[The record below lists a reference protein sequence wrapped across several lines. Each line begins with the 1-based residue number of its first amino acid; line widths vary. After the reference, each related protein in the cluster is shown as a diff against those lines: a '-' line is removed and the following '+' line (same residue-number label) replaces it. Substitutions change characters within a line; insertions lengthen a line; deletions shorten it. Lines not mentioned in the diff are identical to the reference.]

1 MRLSWCGRA
10 SLSMMAVLSVLF
22 TTVGGTPLTPG
33 PGTAGAAT
41 PNLRTS
47 SYALVDVVG
56 DVATFGGAHY
66 AGDRYNEPL
75 NQPVVGA
82 TPTADGAGYW
92 LVAADGGVFNY
103 GDAGFFGSMGGMHL
117 NQPIV
122 GMAASADGSGYW
134 LVASDGGIFA
144 FGDARFFGSMGGMH
158 LNQPIVGMAASGDG
172 AGYWLVAADGGVFS
186 FGDARFFGSAGGLSL
201 AAPVTAI
208 VATPDGNGYLLVG
221 DDGGVFTFGDAQYAG
236 NSTSDLHPPEY
247 AALFSSTPPPTVT
260 GMFLAQGTQVSATG
274 PTRVLLSGDSLSVQT
289 AEGWATV
296 EQAYGAWVQSGG
308 IVACGVGV
316 VGATEIS
323 SWTAPAGPP
332 WSACMTWQ
340 QQLERELALS
350 HPNVVVVLSGY
361 WESQQWLYDN
371 QWVSLRTPSFQS
383 EVSGQLAQLAALVR
397 SYGASL
403 VFLSAPYFA
412 NGTPNDVVDIY
423 NSLVA
428 KVPGAQV
435 MDLHSLLDPDNQ
447 YTQTVDGIEARDTD
461 GVHLSSVAPA
471 ELLAPAFLPS
481 IVALGNR
488 NR

>member
-1 MRLSWCGRA
+1 
-10 SLSMMAVLSVLF
+10 
-22 TTVGGTPLTPG
+22 
-33 PGTAGAAT
+33 
-41 PNLRTS
+41 
-47 SYALVDVVG
+47 
-56 DVATFGGAHY
+56 
-66 AGDRYNEPL
+66 
-75 NQPVVGA
+75 
-82 TPTADGAGYW
+82 

-103 GDAGFFGSMGGMHL
+103 GDAAFFGSMGGTHL

-122 GMAASADGSGYW
+122 GMAASADGGGYWVVASDGGIFSFGDARFFGSMGGTHLNQPVVGMAASADGGGYW
-134 LVASDGGIFA
+134 LVASDGGIFS
-144 FGDARFFGSMGGMH
+144 FGDARFFGSMGGTH
-158 LNQPIVGMAASGDG
+158 LNQPIVGMAASADG
-172 AGYWLVAADGGVFS
+172 GGYWLVAADGGVFS
-186 FGDARFFGSAGGLSL
+186 FGDARFFGSAGDLSL
-201 AAPVTAI
+201 AAPVTSI

-221 DDGGVFTFGDAQYAG
+221 EDGGVFTFGDAQYEG

-247 AALFSSTPPPTVT
+247 ASLFSSTPPLTVT
-260 GMFLAQGTQVSATG
+260 GMFLAQGSQVSVTG

-296 EQAYGAWVQSGG
+296 EQQYGAWVENGG
-308 IVACGVGV
+308 VVGCGIGV

-323 SWTAPAGPP
+323 SWTASPGPP
-332 WSACMTWQ
+332 WSACMSWQ

-383 EVSGQLAQLAALVR
+383 EVSGQLAQLAALVH

-412 NGTPNDVVDIY
+412 NGTPNDVVDTY
-423 NSLVA
+423 NSLIA

-435 MDLHSLLDPDNQ
+435 MDLHGLLDPNDQ
-447 YTQTVDGIEARDTD
+447 YAQTVDDIEARGTD
-461 GVHLSSVAPA
+461 GVHLSSVAPT
-471 ELLAPAFLPS
+471 ELLAPAFLPQ
-481 IVALGNR
+481 IVGLGNR